1 MKGYYILP
9 SLSIAL
15 FAVGKPKVLWKRGF
29 STFQGS
35 FNSIFGLHI
44 LLSILGSRSIPKDIA
59 MLQKSRNMNERQA
72 SGGRRSGNFFKA
84 PSSSLLSG
92 IRIPALLLFSISF
105 LFSLLLSEL
114 PSLSHKILFR
124 KPIMKFSHHP
134 RPRPA
139 SGYCKKGK

>member
-9 SLSIAL
+9 SLSFAL

-84 PSSSLLSG
+84 HLPPFFPESGFLPSS
-92 IRIPALLLFSISF
+92 FFQF
-105 LFSLLLSEL
+105 LFFFLCSSQSSPPSRTKSSLGN
-114 PSLSHKILFR
+114 P
-124 KPIMKFSHHP
+124 
-134 RPRPA
+134 
-139 SGYCKKGK
+139 